1 MSVAIRIFSAQG
13 EVPVMVDGTL
23 GQQGDGVAE
32 LLCSDDAAKLSTG
45 TKVVL
50 TITGEAE
57 KRTGMITA
65 LAPSTN
71 GGFTVSFED
80 SERYSSDKRDFPRL
94 HAGLPIAYRQADA
107 GHAAK
112 WLSGESIDGDWTEPD
127 PYMNFSVGGLRF
139 DAQHELEPGNLL
151 IIKLQVGDSGPVWRT
166 SARVVRVF
174 EVASD
179 SDAVCSVAVSF
190 ETLPPEARD
199 ALSELT
205 LQIQET
211 LL

>member
-13 EVPVMVDGTL
+13 DVPVLIDGTL
-23 GQQGDGVAE
+23 GHQGDGQAE

-45 TKVVL
+45 TKVLL
-50 TITGEAE
+50 TITGEVE
-57 KRTGMITA
+57 KRTGTITS
-65 LAPSTN
+65 LAPHPS
-71 GGFTVSFED
+71 GGFTVGFED
-80 SERYSSDKRDFPRL
+80 SARHHSDKRDFPRL
-94 HAGLPIAYRQADA
+94 HAGLPIAYKQADA
-107 GHAAK
+107 GHADK
-112 WLSGESIDGDWTEPD
+112 WLAGEDLDGDWTEPD

-139 DAQHELEPGNLL
+139 DAQHELEAGNLL
-151 IIKLQVGDSGPVWRT
+151 IIKLRVGDSGPVWRT

-179 SDAVCSVAVSF
+179 SDATCSVAVSF
-190 ETLPPEARD
+190 EVLPTEARD